1 MRRSQ
6 RILEKLIKL
15 ETLLIVQD
23 PKGPLSA
30 DAYDGLRKSVVHATQ
45 ARRHHVSHLVS
56 LRDSLDRKA
65 SQELISDRVNEF
77 LNELGVLWVEDPT
90 HADLFTFESNPKD
103 GELGEWVC
111 TKPAVVSRAENGDL
125 MLHRQGAARW
135 EAADT
140 KDLSKPDEAAMESPD
155 TAEASHEEESTSTDA
170 SSEQDAEA

>member
-45 ARRHHVSHLVS
+45 ARRHHVSHLIS
-56 LRDSLDRKA
+56 LRDSLDRQA

-77 LNELGVLWVEDPT
+77 LSELGVLWVEDLT
-90 HADLFTFESNPKD
+90 HTDSFIFESNPKD

-125 MLHRQGAARW
+125 MIHRQGAARW

-140 KDLSKPDEAAMESPD
+140 EDLSKPDEAAMESPD
-155 TAEASHEEESTSTDA
+155 TAEASHEEEPTSTEA